1 MMTHFI
7 TIDELEREIS
17 YLREQNQKLIK
28 ELAQVVEENSDL
40 REERATERQRLREIL
55 ERGEREKCQNRSD
68 WRGQHGDEDDQL
80 CLN

>member
-1 MMTHFI
+1 MTHFV
-7 TIDELEREIS
+7 TIDELEKEIS

-40 REERATERQRLREIL
+40 REERAREHRRLKDIL
-55 ERGEREKCQNRSD
+55 EDPAAEEKSARGEAQRQNGGESD
-68 WRGQHGDEDDQL
+68 QF